1 MSDLLLQLSSI
12 PNTRR
17 MIKRLGLPLE
27 LAGEA
32 VLNQVSW
39 LSPTR
44 WGFAAGAATVDL
56 MSMVPISDPLWV
68 HEPSSWWR
76 AITVLAVQIVV
87 LTAAARLAMR
97 RLEPGGR

>member
-1 MSDLLLQLSSI
+1 MAVAD
-12 PNTRR
+12 PVGVRR
-17 MIKRLGLPLE
+17 
-27 LAGEA
+27 
-32 VLNQVSW
+32 
-39 LSPTR
+39 
-44 WGFAAGAATVDL
+44 GAATVDL